1 MKKIAVVGGGI
12 TGLTAA
18 FQLQQAGLHPLLF
31 ESGAQAGGAVQTQTR
46 DGYQVE
52 AGPNSLQESP
62 AQVSQL
68 IEALG
73 LEAEVIE
80 ANPAAN
86 NRFILR
92 HGHLWALPS
101 SPPALLKSPVLSW
114 RAKLRLLKEPFIPR
128 PGADTEESLASFT
141 RRRLGPEVLDYLVNP
156 FIGGIYAGDP
166 EALSARY
173 ALPRL
178 FALEHE
184 HGSLF
189 RGLLAAARNKKK
201 ENAGSAKKPRRMP
214 RLLSFRS
221 GLATLPQEMA
231 RRLRQHLYLET
242 SVETITPVDGKWE
255 LVATRYGRRL
265 RDTFDAIILAVPP
278 RALAQIQ
285 ITPAPGGAPPP
296 ASDSPLPGPF
306 PLHLLQEMLHPP
318 VVSVSL
324 GFQRNQIQHPLNGFG
339 ALFPE
344 KEKRKTL
351 GVLFPSTLFPGRA
364 PEGQVLLTCFV
375 GGTRQPELT
384 AGSEEDL
391 VAMAVADLRP
401 LLGIDGEPCFSSS
414 CRWPHAIPQYNV
426 GHGRFVEAIDAFE
439 ATHAGLF
446 VSGPA
451 RDGIS
456 LGQCIAS
463 GFRHAERA
471 TSHLQR

>member
-1 MKKIAVVGGGI
+1 MKKVAVVGGGM

-18 FQLQQAGLHPLLF
+18 FQLQQAGLHPLVF
-31 ESGAQAGGAVQTQTR
+31 ESGPQAGGAVQTQSSE
-46 DGYQVE
+46 GYQIE
-52 AGPNSLQESP
+52 AGPNSLQESQV
-62 AQVSQL
+62 QVSQL

-73 LEAEVIE
+73 LEGEVLE
-80 ANPAAN
+80 ANPAAQ

-92 HGHLWALPS
+92 GGQLLALPS

-114 RAKLRLLKEPFIPR
+114 PAKLRLLREPFISR
-128 PGADTEESLASFT
+128 PPADTEENLASFT
-141 RRRLGPEVLDYLVNP
+141 RRRLGQEVLDYLVNP

-189 RGLLAAARNKKK
+189 RGLLAAARKKKK
-201 ENAGSAKKPRRMP
+201 ENAGQSKKARRMP
-214 RLLSFRS
+214 RLLSFRR
-221 GLATLPQEMA
+221 GLAALPMEMA

-242 SVETITPVDGKWE
+242 SVETITAVDGKWE
-255 LVATRYGRRL
+255 LVASRYGRRL
-265 RDTFDAIILAVPP
+265 RDTFDAVILAVPA
-278 RALAQIQ
+278 RALAQINIQ
-285 ITPAPGGAPPP
+285 TGHGPEPDGGA
-296 ASDSPLPGPF
+296 SPLR
-306 PLHLLQEMLHPP
+306 LLQEMLHPP

-324 GFQRNQIQHPLNGFG
+324 GFDREQVRHPLDGFG

-344 KEKRKTL
+344 KEKRQTL

-364 PEGQVLLTCFV
+364 PEGKVLLTCFI

-384 AGSEEDL
+384 QGPEEDL

-401 LLGIDGEPCFSSS
+401 LLGITGEPSFTSS

-426 GHGRFVEAIDAFE
+426 GHGRFVQAIDAFE
-439 ATHAGLF
+439 ASHPGLF
-446 VSGPA
+446 VSGPS
-451 RDGIS
+451 RDGIA

-463 GFRHAERA
+463 GFRHAERV
-471 TSHLQR
+471 THYLNR